1 MGPQRTAA
9 EEIRQR
15 LQRKA
20 RQFFFLIVLVL
31 FVTLTVWVHLLTCD
45 K

>member
-15 LQRKA
+15 LHRKA
-20 RQFFFLIVLVL
+20 RQFLFFLNRASV
-31 FVTLTVWVHLLTCD
+31 FCD
-45 K
+45 LAGMGAPANM